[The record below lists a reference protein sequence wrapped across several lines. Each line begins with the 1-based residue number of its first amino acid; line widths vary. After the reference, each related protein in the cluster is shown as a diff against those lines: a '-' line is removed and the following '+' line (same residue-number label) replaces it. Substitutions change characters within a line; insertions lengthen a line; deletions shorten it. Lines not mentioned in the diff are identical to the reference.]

1 MERGAVVAVRRH
13 PEDVAAM
20 AAGVSTRV
28 AGVSDDGDFDGDW
41 VGLAAG
47 GDTGNLPGDTDFGD
61 MAGDANS
68 GALAGAI
75 DAGCGDVG
83 DFRNDAGTA
92 TEMVA
97 PVLAERP
104 PSQLL
109 SLRTPVYKNS
119 PSTRRPEREL
129 QEGKREREVG
139 LKMGVDVGKTWP
151 CMATHGARYIWRG
164 RGLCA

>member
-139 LKMGVDVGKTWP
+139 WKMGVVEASRP
-151 CMATHGARYIWRG
+151 WRST
-164 RGLCA
+164 